1 MQHIAIGRR
10 GQNVRLASQL
20 TGWDIDI
27 VSEGEDSERRNR
39 EFREATELFIESLN
53 VEEVIA
59 QLLATEGFANVEDV
73 AYSETDELAAI
84 EGFDEEIAEAL
95 KERAAA
101 FLEEREQEMNAE
113 ADELGIGEDLRAFTL
128 IDLKTVVTLGR
139 QGVKSLEDFA
149 DLATDELVEM
159 LAAEAPIDEVTAA
172 DLILQA
178 RLVLGWIEPEPEPEE
193 LLEAADAT
201 PDDGTAETTH

>member
-1 MQHIAIGRR
+1 
-10 GQNVRLASQL
+10 QL

-128 IDLKTVVTLGR
+128 IDLKTVVALGR